1 MFSIIATQLA
11 FSYVAAP
18 FVILSLSGSLKVWA
32 RVFFFGHVGI
42 IASMA
47 FFGSPAKKWLQTQ
60 QQKRVG
66 RAQVSSDAIH
76 KEGDF
81 DGGAGPLG
89 LPEDPVADLE
99 EVRQELIA
107 RRNSILEAREKAK
120 EKTTAG
126 KAK

>member
-1 MFSIIATQLA
+1 MFSIVATQLA

-18 FVILSLSGSLKVWA
+18 FIILSLSGSLKVWA

-42 IASMA
+42 IAAMA
-47 FFGSPAKKWLQTQ
+47 FFGSPAKKWLHAR

-66 RAQVSSDAIH
+66 RAQVESIY
-76 KEGDF
+76 KEGGF
-81 DGGAGPLG
+81 GGGGPLG

-107 RRNSILEAREKAK
+107 RRNSILEARERAK
-120 EKTTAG
+120 EKTTTK
-126 KAK
+126 KAN